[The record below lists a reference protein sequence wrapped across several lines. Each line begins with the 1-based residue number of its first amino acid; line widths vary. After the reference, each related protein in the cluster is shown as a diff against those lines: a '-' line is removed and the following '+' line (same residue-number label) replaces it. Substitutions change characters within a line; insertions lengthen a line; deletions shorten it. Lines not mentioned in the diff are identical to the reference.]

1 MLSILWN
8 LAAFIVALGV
18 LITVHEF
25 GHFWVAR
32 RCGVRVER
40 FSIGFGKALWRR
52 TDKLGTEYVI
62 ALIPLGGYVKMLD
75 ERAEPVVPELRHYA
89 FNNKTVGQRAAI
101 IAAGPIANFLFAI
114 FAYWLVFI
122 IGVPGVRPVVGEITP
137 NSIAAQAQ
145 IQPGTE
151 LKAVD
156 GIETPD
162 WDAVRLQLVSK
173 IGDEHTTLS
182 VAQFG
187 SNQRQDKTL
196 DLRHWAFEP
205 DKQDPVA
212 SLGIRPRGPQIEPVL
227 SEVQANSAASK
238 AGLQA
243 GDRIVKVN
251 GQPLTQWMMF
261 VTLVRDNP
269 DNPDKPLALD
279 IERQGSSLSLTLTP
293 DSKQVN
299 GKAEGF
305 AGVVPKIIPL
315 PDEYKTVRQYGP
327 FSAIVEAS
335 DKTWQLMKLTVSML
349 GKLITGDVK
358 LNNLSGPISIAQG
371 AGMSAEFGV
380 IYYLM
385 FLALISV
392 NLGIINLFP
401 LPVLDGGHL
410 LFLAI
415 EKLKGGPVS
424 ERVQDFSYRIGSIL
438 LVLLMGLALFNDFS
452 RL

>member
-8 LAAFIVALGV
+8 LAAFIIALGV

-52 TDKLGTEYVI
+52 TDKQGTEFVI

-75 ERAEPVVPELRHYA
+75 ERVEPVIPELRHTA
-89 FNNKTVGQRAAI
+89 FNNKSVGQRAAV

-122 IGVPGVRPVVGEITP
+122 IGVPGVRPVIGEITP
-137 NSIAAQAQ
+137 NSIAASAQ
-145 IQPGTE
+145 ITPGTE
-151 LKAVD
+151 LKAID

-173 IGDEHTTLS
+173 IGDEKTTIS
-182 VAQFG
+182 VAPFG
-187 SNQRQDKTL
+187 SDSRQNKTL
-196 DLRHWAFEP
+196 DLRQWAFEP
-205 DKQDPVA
+205 DREDPVA

-227 SEVQANSAASK
+227 AQVQPDSAASK

-243 GDRIVKVN
+243 GDRIVKVD
-251 GQPLTQWMMF
+251 GQPLAQWMTF
-261 VTLVRDNP
+261 VNLVRDNP
-269 DNPDKPLALD
+269 GTSLALD
-279 IERQGSSLSLTLTP
+279 IERQGSPLSLTLIP
-293 DSKQVN
+293 DTKPVG
-299 GKAEGF
+299 GKEEGF

-315 PDEYKTVRQYGP
+315 PDEYKTIRQYGP
-327 FSAIVEAS
+327 FSAIVEAT

-371 AGMSAEFGV
+371 AGMSAEFGL

-424 ERVQDFSYRIGSIL
+424 ERVQDFSYRIGSVL
-438 LVLLMGLALFNDFS
+438 LMLLMGLALFNDFS

>member
-8 LAAFIVALGV
+8 LAAFIIALGV

-52 TDKLGTEYVI
+52 TDKSGTEYVI
-62 ALIPLGGYVKMLD
+62 AMIPLGGYVKMLD
-75 ERAEPVVPELRHYA
+75 ERAEPVAPELRHYA

-122 IGVPGVRPVVGEITP
+122 IGVPGVRPVIGEITP

-162 WDAVRLQLVSK
+162 WDAVRLQLVAK

-196 DLRHWAFEP
+196 DLRQWAFEP
-205 DKQDPVA
+205 DKEDPVS
-212 SLGIRPRGPQIEPVL
+212 SLGMRPRGPQIEPVL
-227 SEVQANSAASK
+227 SEVQVNSAASK

-251 GQPLTQWMMF
+251 GQPLTQWMTF
-261 VTLVRDNP
+261 VTLVR

-305 AGVVPKIIPL
+305 AGVVPKVIPL

-327 FSAIVEAS
+327 FSAILEAS

-371 AGMSAEFGV
+371 AGMSAEFGI

>member
-8 LAAFIVALGV
+8 LAAFIIALGV

-52 TDKLGTEYVI
+52 TDKQGTEFVI

-75 ERAEPVVPELRHYA
+75 ERVEPVIPELRHTA
-89 FNNKTVGQRAAI
+89 FNNKTVGQRAAV
-101 IAAGPIANFLFAI
+101 IAAGPVANFLFAI
-114 FAYWLVFI
+114 VAYWLVFI
-122 IGVPGVRPVVGEITP
+122 IGVPGVRPVIGEITP
-137 NSIAAQAQ
+137 DSIAASAQ
-145 IQPGTE
+145 ITPGTE
-151 LKAVD
+151 LKAID

-173 IGDEHTTLS
+173 IGDAQTTVT
-182 VAQFG
+182 VAPLG
-187 SNQRQDKTL
+187 TDSRQTKTL
-196 DLRHWAFEP
+196 DLRHWEFEP
-205 DKQDPVA
+205 DREDPVA
-212 SLGIRPRGPQIEPVL
+212 SLGIQPRGPQIEPVL
-227 SEVQANSAASK
+227 AQVQADSAASK

-243 GDRIVKVN
+243 GDRIVKVD
-251 GQPLTQWMMF
+251 GQQLTQWMTF

-269 DNPDKPLALD
+269 GTPLALD
-279 IERQGSSLSLTLTP
+279 IERQGSPLSLTLIP
-293 DSKQVN
+293 DTKPGS
-299 GKAEGF
+299 GKDEGF

-327 FSAIVEAS
+327 FSAIVEAT

-371 AGMSAEFGV
+371 AGMSAEFGL

>member
-1 MLSILWN
+1 MLSILWSFV
-8 LAAFIVALGV
+8 AFIVALGV

-32 RCGVRVER
+32 RCGVKVER

-52 TDKLGTEYVI
+52 TDRQGTEYVI

-75 ERAEPVVPELRHYA
+75 ERVESVPAELRHQA
-89 FNNKTVGQRAAI
+89 FNNKTVLQRASI
-101 IAAGPIANFLFAI
+101 IAAGPIANFIFAV
-114 FAYWLVFI
+114 FAYWVVFI
-122 IGVPGVRPVVGEITP
+122 HGVPGVRPVVGEIM
-137 NSIAAQAQ
+137 SGSVAAEAQ
-145 IQPGTE
+145 ITSGME

-162 WDAVRLQLVSK
+162 WDAVRLALIGK
-173 IGDEHTTLS
+173 IGDSSATLTVS
-182 VAQFG
+182 QFG
-187 SNQRQDKTL
+187 QQATQQKQLN
-196 DLRHWAFEP
+196 LRDWQFEP
-205 DKQDPVA
+205 DKQDPVVA
-212 SLGIRPRGPQIEPVL
+212 LGIRPRGPQIETTL
-227 SEVQANSAASK
+227 AEVQARSPASA

-243 GDRIVKVN
+243 GDRIVKVD
-251 GQPLTQWMMF
+251 GQALTQWQVF
-261 VTLVRDNP
+261 AAQVRDNP
-269 DNPDKPLALD
+269 GKNMALEVERNGEPLT
-279 IERQGSSLSLTLTP
+279 LTLTP
-293 DSKQVN
+293 EAKPGN
-299 GKAEGF
+299 AAEGF
-305 AGVVPKIIPL
+305 AGVIPRVIPL
-315 PDEYKTVRQYGP
+315 PDEYKTVKQYGP
-327 FSAIVEAS
+327 FAAIGEAGV
-335 DKTWQLMKLTVSML
+335 KTWQLMKLTVSML

-371 AGMSAEFGV
+371 AGLSAEYGV

-415 EKLKGGPVS
+415 EKIKGGPVS

>member
-1 MLSILWN
+1 MMSILWS
-8 LAAFIVALGV
+8 LAAFIIALGI

-52 TDKLGTEYVI
+52 TDRQGTEYVI

-75 ERAEPVVPELRHYA
+75 ERVEAVAPELRHQS
-89 FNNKTVGQRAAI
+89 FNNKTILQRAAI
-101 IAAGPIANFLFAI
+101 VSAGPIANFLFAI
-114 FAYWLVFI
+114 IAYWVVFI
-122 IGVPGVRPVVGEITP
+122 IGVPSVRPVVGDISP
-137 NSIAAQAQ
+137 QSIAAQAN
-145 IQPGTE
+145 ISPGME
-151 LKAVD
+151 LKSVD
-156 GIETPD
+156 DIETPD
-162 WDAVRLQLVSK
+162 WDSVRLALVGK
-173 IGDEHTTLS
+173 IGDKQTQVG
-182 VAQFG
+182 VAPFG
-187 SNQRQDKTL
+187 STNVEQKTL
-196 DLRHWAFEP
+196 DLRQWQFEP
-205 DKQDPVA
+205 DKQDPVVA
-212 SLGIRPRGPQIEPVL
+212 LGIIPRGPQIESVL
-227 SEVQANSAASK
+227 AEVQPGSAAQK

-243 GDRIVKVN
+243 GDRVVKVN
-251 GQPLTQWMMF
+251 GQLLDRWQSF
-261 VTLVRDNP
+261 VLQVRDNP
-269 DNPDKPLALD
+269 GKALVLD
-279 IERQGSSLSLTLTP
+279 IERGGTPLSLTLIP
-293 DSKQVN
+293 DTKSVGEN
-299 GKAEGF
+299 RSEGF
-305 AGVVPKIIPL
+305 AGVVPKVIPL
-315 PDEYKTVRQYGP
+315 PDEYKTIRQYGP
-327 FSAIVEAS
+327 FTALYQAG
-335 DKTWQLMKLTVSML
+335 DKTWQLMHLTVSML

-371 AGMSAEFGV
+371 AGVSAEYGLV
-380 IYYLM
+380 YYLM

>member
-32 RCGVRVER
+32 KAGVRVER
-40 FSIGFGKALWRR
+40 FSVGFGKALWRR
-52 TDKLGTEYVI
+52 TDRHGTEFVI

-75 ERAEPVVPELRHYA
+75 ERVEPVMPELRHQA
-89 FNNKTVGQRAAI
+89 FNNKTVAQRAAI
-101 IAAGPIANFLFAI
+101 IAAGPIANFIFAV
-114 FAYWLVFI
+114 FAYWLVFL
-122 IGVPGVRPVVGEITP
+122 IGIPSVKPVVGEITP

-145 IQPGTE
+145 IAPGTE
-151 LKAVD
+151 LKAID

-162 WDAVRLQLVSK
+162 WDAVRLALVAK
-173 IGDEHTTLS
+173 IGDEKATLS
-182 VAQFG
+182 VAPFG
-187 SNQRQDKTL
+187 SDARTDKTL
-196 DLRHWAFEP
+196 DLRSWQFEP
-205 DKQDPVA
+205 DKEDPVS
-212 SLGIRPRGPQIEPVL
+212 SLGIQPRGPRIEPVL
-227 SEVQANSAASK
+227 AEVQPQSAASK

-243 GDRIVKVN
+243 GDRIVKVE
-251 GQPLTQWMMF
+251 GQPLTTWMTF

-269 DNPDKPLALD
+269 SRPLSIE
-279 IERQGSSLSLTLTP
+279 IERQGSPLSLTLIP
-293 DSKQVN
+293 DTKPGN
-299 GKAEGF
+299 EKAEGF
-305 AGVVPKIIPL
+305 AGVVPTITPL

-327 FSAIVEAS
+327 FAAIGEATE
-335 DKTWQLMKLTVSML
+335 KTWQLMKLTVTML

-371 AGMSAEFGV
+371 AGMSADYGLV
-380 IYYLM
+380 YYLM

>member
-1 MLSILWN
+1 MLSIFWSLG
-8 LAAFIVALGV
+8 AFIVALGV

-32 RCGVRVER
+32 RCGVKVER
-40 FSIGFGKALWRR
+40 FSVGFGKTLWRR
-52 TDKLGTEYVI
+52 RDRQGTEYVI

-75 ERAEPVVPELRHYA
+75 ERVESVPPELRHRS
-89 FNNKTVGQRAAI
+89 FNNKTVLQRAAI
-101 IAAGPIANFLFAI
+101 ISAGPIANFLFAI

-122 IGVPGVRPVVGEITP
+122 IGVPGIRPVVGEIV
-137 NSIAAQAQ
+137 SGSQAAEAQ
-145 IQPGTE
+145 IAPGME

-156 GIETPD
+156 GIETRD
-162 WDAVRLQLVSK
+162 WDAVRMALVSK
-173 IGDEHTTLS
+173 IGDAEVTLN
-182 VAQFG
+182 VAPFG
-187 SNQRQDKTL
+187 TDQVSEKRL
-196 DLRHWAFEP
+196 DLRNWHFEP

-212 SLGIRPRGPQIEPVL
+212 SLGIRPRGPQVETVL
-227 SEVQANSAASK
+227 AEVQANSAASK

-243 GDRIVKVN
+243 GDRIVKVD
-251 GQPLTQWMMF
+251 GQPLDQWQQF

-269 DNPDKPLALD
+269 GKGLVVYV
-279 IERQGSSLSLTLTP
+279 ERQGSPVTVTLTP
-293 DSKQVN
+293 DVKPGSN
-299 GKAEGF
+299 AEGF
-305 AGVVPKIIPL
+305 AGVIPRIVPL
-315 PDEYKTVRQYGP
+315 PDEFKTVRQYGP
-327 FSAIVEAS
+327 FAAIGEAS
-335 DKTWQLMKLTVSML
+335 GKTWQLMKLTVNML
-349 GKLITGDVK
+349 GKLIVGEVK

-371 AGMSAEFGV
+371 AGMSAEYGL

-415 EKLKGGPVS
+415 EKIKGGPVS
-424 ERVQDFSYRIGSIL
+424 ERVQDFSYRIGSVL